1 MPSRTPLT
9 LLGNLPIHRRSA
21 SLGPLWQLLR
31 YHAMEAGG
39 ARHLGHAFAATSLG
53 TCSGKQIEV
62 ILYLYSADLSP
73 ASFRRTLQV
82 LAPSSTP
89 K

>member
-39 ARHLGHAFAATSLG
+39 ARRVGHAFAATSLG
-53 TCSGKQIEV
+53 TRFSKQSHV
-62 ILYLYSADLSP
+62 VAVS
-73 ASFRRTLQV
+73 R
-82 LAPSSTP
+82 
-89 K
+89 